1 MSSFTQQRPRAAC
14 VLVLLV
20 FILTQPA
27 PAAAQ
32 NRFARIA
39 IKAAVCGGAAYGGYK
54 LGDKIANSAIAR
66 MSVAGP
72 EAERVRK
79 ALQIGTAAA
88 LCGTGVLLTGTIF
101 NSLSE
106 RDRKAREK
114 EMAAALEDANPGTRT
129 YVLPDSKR
137 EGRLETEAA
146 VQDGDKVCRQQV
158 DFIAGPNEPAAT
170 RWCRDADN
178 PKGKYE
184 LEFGV

>member
-1 MSSFTQQRPRAAC
+1 MCSLSRQRSSAVAAC
-14 VLVLLV
+14 LLV
-20 FILTQPA
+20 VFSLALPGSA
-27 PAAAQ
+27 LAQ

-39 IKAAVCGGAAYGGYK
+39 IKTAVCGGAAWGGYK
-54 LGDKIANSAIAR
+54 LGDKIANSAISR
-66 MSVAGP
+66 MNVA
-72 EAERVRK
+72 EADANKVRK
-79 ALQIGTAAA
+79 SLQIGTAAA

-101 NSLSE
+101 NNLSE
-106 RDRKAREK
+106 RDRKARER
-114 EMAAALEDANPGTRT
+114 EMAAALDDANPGTRT
-129 YVLPDSKR
+129 YVLPDSKL

-158 DFIAGPNEPAAT
+158 DFIGGPNEPAAT